1 LPHKKNINP
10 VKSISNSTGFCKI
23 KKNCWLFPTIKS
35 STLLNKYDKE
45 KKKVIKMQKRHREE
59 DILNFDFESK
69 ERPIKESKILVIN
82 NDLLEF
88 K

>member
-1 LPHKKNINP
+1 
-10 VKSISNSTGFCKI
+10 
-23 KKNCWLFPTIKS
+23 
-35 STLLNKYDKE
+35 
-45 KKKVIKMQKRHREE
+45 MQKRHREE

-88 K
+88 KQRGFITENRNVERFGRQREMEAWVVIFQYFQ

>member
-1 LPHKKNINP
+1 M
-10 VKSISNSTGFCKI
+10 I
-23 KKNCWLFPTIKS
+23 KR
-35 STLLNKYDKE
+35 

>member
-1 LPHKKNINP
+1 
-10 VKSISNSTGFCKI
+10 
-23 KKNCWLFPTIKS
+23 
-35 STLLNKYDKE
+35 
-45 KKKVIKMQKRHREE
+45 MQKRHREE